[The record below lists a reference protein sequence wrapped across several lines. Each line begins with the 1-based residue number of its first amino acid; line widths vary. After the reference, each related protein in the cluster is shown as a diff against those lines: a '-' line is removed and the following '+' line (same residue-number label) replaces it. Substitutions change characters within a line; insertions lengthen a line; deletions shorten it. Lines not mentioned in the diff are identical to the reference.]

1 MQIVKQV
8 HRVYYI
14 EHNKSAGRTH
24 IINIER
30 CDVLLELHT
39 EECSAM
45 GNTQNKLSTTF
56 LMCIL
61 HVQNINI

>member
-8 HRVYYI
+8 HRVCYI
-14 EHNKSAGRTH
+14 EHKSAGRTQT
-24 IINIER
+24 INIEH
-30 CDVLLELHT
+30 CDVSLELHT

-45 GNTQNKLSTTF
+45 GNNQNKLSTI